1 VGTEGTQRYE
11 RRVGAAVEHEA
22 EGVGAEEARPFAV
35 RRPHALAAEGPGAIE
50 RPVAA
55 RGEQVGEQAGAVE
68 PKRPARGIDG
78 CGINEEAEG
87 AHGAKAQELGEDG
100 EPRREGEAGEE
111 RGHGRRLRRGGAGK
125 ESQELIIGTAGHVD
139 HGKTALVRALTGV
152 AGDRLPE
159 ERRRGMTIDLGYAY
173 AGAWGFIDVPG
184 HERLVATM
192 LAGAGGIDAA
202 LLVVAADEGVMPQ
215 TVEHARILDLLGIDR
230 GVVALTRSDRPGA
243 APARVAGE
251 VRALLSG
258 TGLAAAPIVAVSSV
272 TGEGVEALR
281 AALAAIGARRRD
293 TEGYPRLA
301 VDRAFTV
308 AGAGLVV
315 TGTLVAGTL
324 ARGDRLMFS
333 PAGIAVRVRGLHA
346 HNAPA
351 ETAAAGARV
360 ALNIVGAEKAAIARG
375 EWVLHPD
382 IHAPTAMLD
391 GTLSLLPEAAP
402 RPGLAVH
409 LHLAAAH
416 VTARLVPLGEGF
428 ARLHLDRAIGALA
441 GDRFVLRDAAAART
455 IGGGVVLDPFPPRRG
470 ARAPTRLHLLAAQ
483 VQPAPTAL
491 RTMLQAAPVALAP
504 FCRAHNLRPEAEPD
518 LLRAA
523 GAVAVGGFA
532 VAEAGLAALRRDL
545 LATLGAHHA
554 AHPDEP
560 GLPPARLRGRLPPPL
575 FAALL
580 GAALR
585 RGEVEQDGPW
595 LRLPTHRVTLSP
607 IEERRWAQ
615 AQARI
620 AAERFRPPRTRDL
633 AHALGVPEAELRTTL
648 KRLARLGRLV
658 EVAHDHFFLPATL
671 AEIIAIA
678 GRIEAASG
686 HVTAAALR
694 DALDNGRKV
703 AIQILEFL
711 DGAGLTRRTGDL
723 RRLRRERLDRFG
735 PPPA

>member
-1 VGTEGTQRYE
+1 M
-11 RRVGAAVEHEA
+11 
-22 EGVGAEEARPFAV
+22 
-35 RRPHALAAEGPGAIE
+35 
-50 RPVAA
+50 
-55 RGEQVGEQAGAVE
+55 
-68 PKRPARGIDG
+68 
-78 CGINEEAEG
+78 
-87 AHGAKAQELGEDG
+87 
-100 EPRREGEAGEE
+100 
-111 RGHGRRLRRGGAGK
+111 
-125 ESQELIIGTAGHVD
+125 IIGTAGHVD

-152 AGDRLPE
+152 PGDRLPE

-173 AGAWGFIDVPG
+173 AGDWGFIDVPG

-230 GVVALTRSDRPGA
+230 GVVALTRIDLPGA
-243 APARVAGE
+243 AQAAVEAE
-251 VRALLSG
+251 VRALLAG
-258 TGLAAAPIVAVSSV
+258 TGLAQAPVLPVSST
-272 TGEGVEALR
+272 TGAGVAALR
-281 AALAAIGARRRD
+281 AALAAIGARPRD
-293 TEGYPRLA
+293 AAGYPRLA

-315 TGTLVAGTL
+315 TGTLVAGAMTS
-324 ARGDRLMFS
+324 GDRLMLS

-346 HNAPA
+346 HNRPA
-351 ETAAAGARV
+351 EAATAGARV
-360 ALNIVGAEKAAIARG
+360 ALNITGAERAQVVRG
-375 EWVLHPD
+375 DWVLHPE

-391 GTLSLLPEAAP
+391 AALRLLPGAP
-402 RPGLAVH
+402 VPAPGAGLAVH

-416 VTARLVPLGEGF
+416 VTARLVPLAPGL

-470 ARAPTRLHLLAAQ
+470 ARTPGRLHLLAAQ
-483 VQPAPTAL
+483 VQPALPAL
-491 RTMLQAAPVALAP
+491 AAMLAEGPVALAP
-504 FCRAHNLRPEAEPD
+504 FCRARNLRPEAQPD
-518 LLRAA
+518 LLRGA
-523 GAVAVGGFA
+523 GAVALGGFA
-532 VAEAGLAALRRDL
+532 MHESGLAALRRDL
-545 LATLGAHHA
+545 LAALGAHHA

-580 GAALR
+580 TAALR
-585 RGEVEQDGPW
+585 RGEIEQDGPW
-595 LRLPTHRVTLSP
+595 LRLPAHRVVLSP
-607 IEERRWAQ
+607 AEERRWAELRS
-615 AQARI
+615 RI

-633 AHALGVPEAELRTTL
+633 AAALGMPEGALRTLL
-648 KRLARLGRLV
+648 KRLTRLGRLV

-671 AEIIAIA
+671 AEIVAIA
-678 GRIEAASG
+678 AGIERASG

-711 DGAGLTRRTGDL
+711 DAAGLTRRAGDL
-723 RRLRRERLDRFG
+723 RRLRPERLHRFG

>member
-1 VGTEGTQRYE
+1 
-11 RRVGAAVEHEA
+11 
-22 EGVGAEEARPFAV
+22 V

-55 RGEQVGEQAGAVE
+55 RRDQIGEQAGTVE
-68 PKRPARGIDG
+68 PERRARGIDG
-78 CGINEEAEG
+78 CGINDEARG
-87 AHGAKAQELGEDG
+87 AHGAEAQELGEHG
-100 EPRREGEAGEE
+100 EPRRVGEAGEE
-111 RGHGRRLRRGGAGK
+111 RGHGAGLRRGGAGK

-152 AGDRLPE
+152 AGDRLAE

-230 GVVALTRSDRPGA
+230 GVVALTRCDLPGA
-243 APARVAGE
+243 APGRVAGE
-251 VRALLSG
+251 VRALLAG

-272 TGEGVEALR
+272 TGEGIAALR
-281 AALAAIGARRRD
+281 AALAGIGARARAIQ
-293 TEGYPRLA
+293 GYPRLA

-315 TGTLVAGTL
+315 TGTLVAGMI
-324 ARGDRLMFS
+324 ARGDRLVLS
-333 PAGIAVRVRGLHA
+333 PSGIAVRVRGLHA
-346 HNAPA
+346 HNRPA
-351 ETAAAGARV
+351 ESATAGARV
-360 ALNIVGAEKAAIARG
+360 ALNIVGAEKAEIARG
-375 EWVLHPD
+375 EWVLHPEL
-382 IHAPTAMLD
+382 HAPTAILD
-391 GTLSLLPEAAP
+391 GTLRLLPEAPEP
-402 RPGLAVH
+402 RPGLPVH

-416 VTARLVPLGEGF
+416 VTARLGPLAPGF

-441 GDRFVLRDAAAART
+441 GDRFVLRDAAAMRT

-470 ARAPTRLHLLAAQ
+470 ARTPARLHLLAAQ
-483 VQPAPTAL
+483 VQPAPAAL
-491 RTMLQAAPVALAP
+491 KAMLAAGPVALAS
-504 FCRAHNLRPEAEPD
+504 FCRAHNLRAEAQPE

-523 GAVAVGGFA
+523 GAVALGGFA
-532 VAEAGLAALRRDL
+532 VAETAVVALWRDL

-560 GLPPARLRGRLPPPL
+560 GLTPARLRGRLAPPL

-580 GAALR
+580 SAALR

-595 LRLPTHRVTLSP
+595 LRLPAHRVTLSP
-607 IEERRWAQ
+607 AEERRWA
-615 AQARI
+615 AIRARI
-620 AAERFRPPRTRDL
+620 LAERFRPPRTRDL
-633 AHALGVPEAELRTTL
+633 AQALGVPEAELRTTL

-678 GRIEAASG
+678 ARIEAASG

-711 DGAGLTRRTGDL
+711 DAAGLTRRVGDL
-723 RRLRRERLDRFG
+723 RRLRRDRLDRFG